1 MLPFSTVALFIVAAL
16 ALLLIPGPSV
26 LYIVARSVNQ
36 GRRAGLVSA
45 AGVGAGSLVHVSAA
59 TLGLSALL
67 LSSAL
72 AFAAVKYLGAAYLI
86 YLGIRTLRARAAPE
100 ETSAPARRSLGRIF
114 LQGVVVNTLNPKT
127 ALFFFAFLPQ
137 FVDPA
142 RGSVAAQIGLL
153 GLLMVAL
160 GTCTDSS
167 YALLS
172 GTLGGLLRGNRRFAA
187 FQQYATGTVYIAL
200 GVSTALTGVGGRK

>member
-127 ALFFFAFLPQ
+127 ALF
-137 FVDPA
+137 
-142 RGSVAAQIGLL
+142 
-153 GLLMVAL
+153 
-160 GTCTDSS
+160 